1 MDERRQ
7 FLEDVLDMM
16 GDAEVIVLA
25 DGTEVWRVD
34 LWIELA
40 EMMT

>member
-1 MDERRQ
+1 MNERRQ

-16 GDAEVIVLA
+16 GDGEVIVLP

-40 EMMT
+40 AMM